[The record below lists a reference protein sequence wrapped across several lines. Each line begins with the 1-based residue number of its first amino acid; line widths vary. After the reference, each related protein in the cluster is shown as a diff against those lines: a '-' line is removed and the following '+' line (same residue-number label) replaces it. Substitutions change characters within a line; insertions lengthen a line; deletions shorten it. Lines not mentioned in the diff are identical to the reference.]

1 MANTLTETQRV
12 QVVAGL
18 AGADRRTVQKY
29 LDGGRIR
36 GRILRERLDIA
47 ARQLATL
54 EGAPEQKPQG

>member
-29 LDGGRIR
+29 LDGGHVR
-36 GRILRERLDIA
+36 GRVLRERLEMA
-47 ARQLATL
+47 ARQLAAL
-54 EGAPEQKPQG
+54 EGTPAQPTRG